1 MNMSYDVRA
10 VANFI
15 LNVAAEEQRSV
26 SNLHINK
33 IVYFLHA
40 DFLATFSRPLVSAK
54 IEAWTHGPVFRE
66 LYREFKKYGSE
77 PISSPATLID
87 PSSGERR
94 IARCDFTPKEE
105 CFLADLVKKYIS
117 MKPGVLVAQSH
128 IEGGPWD
135 KVWNHHSKSNAS
147 MRISDELIENWY
159 GRTVKH

>member
-1 MNMSYDVRA
+1 MSYDVRA
-10 VANFI
+10 VANFV
-15 LNVAAEEQRSV
+15 LDVADSEMRSV

-40 DFLATFSRPLVSAK
+40 DFLATYSRPLVSAK

-66 LYREFKKYGSE
+66 LYREFKKYGSDA
-77 PISSPATLID
+77 ISSKASFLD
-87 PSSGERR
+87 PISGERKV
-94 IARCDFTPKEE
+94 AKCSFTREE
-105 CFLADLVKKYIS
+105 EIFLVELAKKYVA
-117 MKPGVLVAQSH
+117 MKPSALVAQSH

-135 KVWNHHSKSNAS
+135 KTWNHETKSNAS